1 MNKKHLQILF
11 FIISIS
17 LIVSFYL
24 VNKNSTTTNMP
35 NIIDLVG
42 RNDFWKASLNINV
55 GYDSE
60 LIVRPIREDFDIPSE
75 IDIIIIYNNNVLY
88 NTKLE
93 YIPNKNKNLLGKY
106 SAKINSDEFFNENID
121 NIQLIIKTEYVN
133 HVIHLK

>member
-1 MNKKHLQILF
+1 
-11 FIISIS
+11 
-17 LIVSFYL
+17 
-24 VNKNSTTTNMP
+24 MP